1 MIINAKRTYF
11 TLASETSVILGME
24 MPIYALCTIPNASVL
39 FSVSFHRT
47 NQRKKMLVPCGL
59 FPNMEDNF
67 QDGNSLGGDFD
78 LVFRQ
83 IFFESYM
90 S

>member
-11 TLASETSVILGME
+11 TLASETSVILGTE

-39 FSVSFHRT
+39 FSFSFHNA

-59 FPNMEDNF
+59 FPDMEDNF

-78 LVFRQ
+78 FLFRQ
-83 IFFESYM
+83 ICF
-90 S
+90 

>member
-11 TLASETSVILGME
+11 TLASETTVILGIE

-39 FSVSFHRT
+39 FSFSFRNA
-47 NQRKKMLVPCGL
+47 NQRKKMLVPSGL
-59 FPNMEDNF
+59 FSDMENNF

-78 LVFRQ
+78 VLFSQ
-83 IFFESYM
+83 ICF
-90 S
+90 